1 MFLKQKD
8 KTFYGFKSCVFLML
22 SKLPEVLGVLELMI
36 KTFKKPDYA
45 IIEYK

>member
-8 KTFYGFKSCVFLML
+8 KSLYGFKSCAFLMI
-22 SKLPEVLGVLELMI
+22 SKLPEALGVLELMI
-36 KTFKKPDYA
+36 KTFKKQDYT